1 MQGMCRTW
9 HKLDHCFLH
18 LICYSSLFS
27 GPLGMAFCEKKKNN
41 LLWFPES
48 DQPVTVGHMTI
59 HLHREQNT
67 LNLVADVHKME
78 MLPKVFD
85 HGLDAGA
92 EFIKPGF
99 DISVEDLQSGV
110 PFAAVNIKR
119 HQCKVCGKLLRSGRA
134 LGGHMRLHYVR
145 KYNLADCPNSAMME
159 EQMQKH
165 WTHPSFYLRIPGSHG
180 IEI

>member
-1 MQGMCRTW
+1 
-9 HKLDHCFLH
+9 
-18 LICYSSLFS
+18 
-27 GPLGMAFCEKKKNN
+27 
-41 LLWFPES
+41 
-48 DQPVTVGHMTI
+48 MTI

-78 MLPKVFD
+78 VLPKAFD

-119 HQCKVCGKLLRSGRA
+119 HQCKVCGKLLRPGRA

-145 KYNLADCPNSAMME
+145 KCNLADCPNSAMME

>member
-1 MQGMCRTW
+1 
-9 HKLDHCFLH
+9 
-18 LICYSSLFS
+18 
-27 GPLGMAFCEKKKNN
+27 MAFCEKKKNN

-78 MLPKVFD
+78 VLPKAFD

-119 HQCKVCGKLLRSGRA
+119 HQCKVCGKLLRPGRA

-145 KYNLADCPNSAMME
+145 KCNLADCPNSAMME

-165 WTHPSFYLRIPGSHG
+165 WTHQSFYLRIPRSHG

>member
-1 MQGMCRTW
+1 
-9 HKLDHCFLH
+9 
-18 LICYSSLFS
+18 
-27 GPLGMAFCEKKKNN
+27 
-41 LLWFPES
+41 
-48 DQPVTVGHMTI
+48 
-59 HLHREQNT
+59 
-67 LNLVADVHKME
+67 ME
-78 MLPKVFD
+78 VLPKVFD

-119 HQCKVCGKLLRSGRA
+119 HQFKVCGKLLRSGRA

-145 KYNLADCPNSAMME
+145 KCNLADCPNSAMME